1 MATSTIKYNDN
12 GSSDSAWKE
21 GDTTTTRPIKY
32 RLRNGICFINAFYS
46 GEVTI
51 GDTLTLITTL
61 SEEYRP
67 TITVYFPATNRG
79 SSSHGY
85 GYVDTDG
92 KLYLRN
98 TLGGMGYFS
107 FDVSYPVK

>member
-1 MATSTIKYNDN
+1 MATSTMKYN
-12 GSSDSAWKE
+12 GDSAWKT
-21 GDTTTTRPIKY
+21 GNTTTTQPLKY

-51 GDTLTLITTL
+51 SDTPVLITTL
-61 SEEYRP
+61 PSEYRP
-67 TITVYFPATNRG
+67 TTTVYFPATNRG
-79 SSSHGY
+79 SASHGY

-107 FDVSYPVK
+107 FDVAYPVK

>member
-1 MATSTIKYNDN
+1 MTSSIKYD
-12 GSSDSAWKE
+12 GDSTWKE
-21 GDTTTTRPIKY
+21 GDTTATRPIKY

-51 GDTLTLITTL
+51 GDTPVLITTL

-67 TITVYFPATNRG
+67 TTTVYFPATNRG

-85 GYVDTDG
+85 GYVDTNG
-92 KLYLRN
+92 RLYLRN
-98 TLGGMGYFS
+98 SLGGMGYFS
-107 FDVSYPVK
+107 FDVSYPVN